1 MDKGSTVPDGNELQP
16 SEGELRLQVSLS
28 GMDIAD
34 SLRIDLPHQSGDNS
48 LSEFLEQ
55 VFPADETSQQQM
67 SSMLDVRANPDLPE
81 IYDAILAA
89 FDEWRDGRCELEF
102 FGDGELPLD
111 LGAAVATQVLQ
122 GGEGLDGGNP
132 PDPPLR
138 KGGFAWALHLR
149 IRRTYSALAY
159 AVQQGFWDS
168 KSELMGWLQSHTLL
182 YFMDK
187 HECSIASEPDGEAEE
202 ALLSVAG
209 LLQSGGLIAVSQEA
223 PSFTISTEGRRAI
236 GRLLA
241 ETESYIDLYDHFKD
255 TVFGEDAET
264 VEFDTGQGT
273 DLRVPVFISE
283 GLDPIRTVF
292 LLRMYDGTLDAFAST
307 WQDRIDDESFFDSL
321 LEPVVNRQGVDEAL
335 IDRIIGAGYVYLE
348 ERHQSARESAE
359 REEIIQRVRAES

>member
-67 SSMLDVRANPDLPE
+67 SSMLDVRANPDLLE

-138 KGGFAWALHLR
+138 KGG
-149 IRRTYSALAY
+149 
-159 AVQQGFWDS
+159 
-168 KSELMGWLQSHTLL
+168 
-182 YFMDK
+182 
-187 HECSIASEPDGEAEE
+187 
-202 ALLSVAG
+202 
-209 LLQSGGLIAVSQEA
+209 
-223 PSFTISTEGRRAI
+223 
-236 GRLLA
+236 
-241 ETESYIDLYDHFKD
+241 ETGDLYQTRK
-255 TVFGEDAET
+255 TVDRPRLCKYTHPRCKLCSKLCF
-264 VEFDTGQGT
+264 
-273 DLRVPVFISE
+273 RVYK
-283 GLDPIRTVF
+283 R
-292 LLRMYDGTLDAFAST
+292 RNY
-307 WQDRIDDESFFDSL
+307 Q
-321 LEPVVNRQGVDEAL
+321 
-335 IDRIIGAGYVYLE
+335 
-348 ERHQSARESAE
+348 
-359 REEIIQRVRAES
+359 